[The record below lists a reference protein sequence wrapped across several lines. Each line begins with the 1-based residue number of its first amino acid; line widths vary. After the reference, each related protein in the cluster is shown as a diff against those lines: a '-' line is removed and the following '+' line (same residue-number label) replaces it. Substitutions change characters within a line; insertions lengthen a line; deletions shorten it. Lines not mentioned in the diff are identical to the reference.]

1 MTPPPKITLK
11 EVAIMILTAL
21 VMSDAAVHVYQG
33 VWVYWFPLVVTG
45 VLIMLWLN
53 AIRVE
58 RKAWRLYN
66 ERRNE

>member
-1 MTPPPKITLK
+1 
-11 EVAIMILTAL
+11 MILTAL